1 MKKKK
6 CDEENPKWR
15 EKKPNAFVDTFI
27 KIEEQNQ
34 IVSEKKLD
42 LKA

>member
-6 CDEENPKWR
+6 CDEKNPKWG
-15 EKKPNAFVDTFI
+15 EKKPKAFVDTFI

-34 IVSEKKLD
+34 IVSEKKLE